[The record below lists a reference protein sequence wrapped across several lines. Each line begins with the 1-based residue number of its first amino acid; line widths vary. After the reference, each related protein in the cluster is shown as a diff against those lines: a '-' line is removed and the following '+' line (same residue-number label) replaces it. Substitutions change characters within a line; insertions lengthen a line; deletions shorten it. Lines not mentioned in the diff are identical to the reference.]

1 MNEDTFEKS
10 VESFGRS
17 VRSAARILW
26 RGDDPNAFFNFVD
39 TLNAA
44 VFRGYEQAWREG
56 ALVCG
61 LLPGDRT
68 PEEQAVL
75 AEYISV
81 AQSRI
86 MPLGDFIQVHS
97 RANGG
102 KWGDLQ
108 SRLNIWINRY
118 AEVKARAQQVS
129 CKDSK
134 FRWVVDPRKESCST
148 CLKLNN
154 RIYRASIWQKYDIFP
169 RDTRPGHLNCHG
181 FNCGCVFQMTTD
193 PITPGRPPNVP

>member
-10 VESFGRS
+10 VEDFGRQ

-39 TLNAA
+39 TLNSA

-56 ALVCG
+56 ALTCSV
-61 LLPGDRT
+61 LPCDRT
-68 PEEQAVL
+68 PEEQAIL

-86 MPLGDFIQVHS
+86 MPLGDFVQVHS

-108 SRLNIWINRY
+108 TRLNVWINRY
-118 AEVKARAQQVS
+118 NEVYERAKAVS
-129 CKDSK
+129 CPNIKEEWIYGDTIDHCADCSH
-134 FRWVVDPRKESCST
+134 VVGRV
-148 CLKLNN
+148 
-154 RIYRASIWQKYDIFP
+154 YRSSVWNAYGWFP
-169 RDTRPGHLNCHG
+169 RSRALA
-181 FNCGCVFQMTTD
+181 CGGWRCDCRRVPTD
-193 PITPGRPPNVP
+193 KPVTPGRPPELKGH